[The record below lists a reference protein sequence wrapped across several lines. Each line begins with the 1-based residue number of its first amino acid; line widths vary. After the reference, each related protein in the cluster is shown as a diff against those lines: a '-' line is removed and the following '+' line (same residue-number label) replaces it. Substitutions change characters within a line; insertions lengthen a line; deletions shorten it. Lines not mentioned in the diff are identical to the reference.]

1 MAKTRRQSRKERASS
16 LFFLSHTLE
25 DVKSVAQSMGD
36 YELCL
41 LVGMVEL
48 LVEERTAD
56 LGGMR
61 ALRAVVAA
69 GSRPN

>member
-1 MAKTRRQSRKERASS
+1 MPKATRRTRAERASS
-16 LFFLSHTLE
+16 LFFLSHTLQ
-25 DVKSVAQSMGD
+25 DIKTTAAKLGD

-56 LGGMR
+56 LGG
-61 ALRAVVAA
+61 LRAARTA
-69 GSRPN
+69 TGDGRPN